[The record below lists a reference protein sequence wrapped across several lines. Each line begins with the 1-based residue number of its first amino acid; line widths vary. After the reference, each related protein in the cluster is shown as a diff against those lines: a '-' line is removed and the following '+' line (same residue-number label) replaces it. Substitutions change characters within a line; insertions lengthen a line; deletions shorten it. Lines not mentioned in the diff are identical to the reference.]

1 MLVGFRLG
9 AMDDPG
15 FDELPRLGALAEPVR
30 RQLYRYVVAAPRP
43 VSRDEAADACGTS
56 RSLAAYH
63 LDRLVEDELLEASF
77 ERRSGRSG
85 PGAGRPAKLY
95 RRSSL
100 QLQISVPPRD
110 YEVPARLLAAAVE
123 RAGADG
129 DVRRALEVV
138 AHAYGVEVGTVALER
153 APGRA
158 RTERVRCLH
167 DVLERRG
174 YEPYE
179 DGDDVRLH
187 NCPFDALAG
196 DHRDLVCS
204 MNADLL
210 RGAAETIGGTG
221 LDATLDPR
229 DGECC
234 VAFLRRPR

>member
-1 MLVGFRLG
+1 MLTSFRIDE
-9 AMDDPG
+9 MDDPG
-15 FDELPRLGALAEPVR
+15 FDALTHLGALAEPVR
-30 RQLYRYVVAAPRP
+30 RQLYRFVVAAPMA
-43 VSRDEAADACGTS
+43 VSRDEAADACGVS

-63 LDRLVEDELLEASF
+63 LDRLVDDELLEASF
-77 ERRSGRSG
+77 ERRTGKSG

-100 QLQISVPPRD
+100 QLHVSVPPRD

-123 RAGADG
+123 RAGAAG
-129 DVRRALEVV
+129 DVRQALAVV
-138 AHAYGVEVGTVALER
+138 AHAYGVEVGTVALDR

-158 RTERVRCLH
+158 RRERVRCLRG
-167 DVLERRG
+167 VLERRG

-179 DGDDVRLH
+179 EGDDVRLH

-196 DHRDLVCS
+196 DHRDLVCG
-204 MNADLL
+204 MNAELL
-210 RGAAETIGGTG
+210 RGAADTIGGTG

-234 VAFLRRPR
+234 VAFLRRSR